1 MPLPD
6 SYIAALT
13 YLGRAFEAYQART
26 GYSAVLV
33 GGAATAIYTAGLF
46 PSGDF
51 DVVAASDTEFNK
63 VMVEHGFIKEHRT
76 GRLLMGFYHPDCPEY
91 GFQQVTGPL
100 FDGRSDRNRLVRIEV
115 ASDSAVVLP
124 AVEDLIAD
132 RLGQHAVASKTDD
145 SRLRQAQE
153 LFKLAEALDRDYL
166 LRRIRDEGGDPVL
179 LGL

>member
-6 SYIAALT
+6 GYIAALAL
-13 YLGRAFEAYQART
+13 LGRVFRAYQART
-26 GYSAVLV
+26 GHSAVLV
-33 GGAATAIYTAGLF
+33 GGAATAIYTAGMF

-51 DVVAASDTEFNK
+51 DVVAGSTSAFDE
-63 VMVEHGFIKEHRT
+63 VMFEHGFVREDRAGH
-76 GRLLMGFYHPDCPEY
+76 LLVGFYHPDHPGY

-100 FDGRSDRNRLVRIEV
+100 FDGRSDRGRLVRFAV
-115 ASDSAVVLP
+115 TADSAVVLP

-145 SRLRQAQE
+145 SRLRQARE
-153 LFKLAEALDRDYL
+153 LFNLADDLDRAYL
-166 LRRIRDEGGDPVL
+166 LRRIRDEGGDPAL